1 MARRAFLAKRRPS
14 LAARRAFWMAGRGRG
29 LAGRGRPGYPRDM
42 SLFAP
47 KYFDAHPFNLDHVP
61 ALEQRV
67 AALLKWEAN
76 LRSGRVHK
84 AKEEAL

>member
-1 MARRAFLAKRRPS
+1 
-14 LAARRAFWMAGRGRG
+14 
-29 LAGRGRPGYPRDM
+29 M

-47 KYFDAHPFNLDHVP
+47 KYLDAHPFNLDHVP

-76 LRSGRVHK
+76 LRSGWVHK
-84 AKEEAL
+84 AKEEALQADFLNLIFGEALGYQ